1 MKASFIGSI
10 ANLAPGSTS
19 KRSHGLVAK
28 LEESP
33 FFFFFSSHRKRCLPR
48 FFQKNGRIDF
58 GHPYVESQQN
68 MGRTPFSQK
77 FLIELL

>member
-33 FFFFFSSHRKRCLPR
+33 FFFFFRRIEKGAHLG
-48 FFQKNGRIDF
+48 FFKKMVGSILVTPMLRVNKIWEEHLFLKN
-58 GHPYVESQQN
+58 S
-68 MGRTPFSQK
+68 
-77 FLIELL
+77 